1 MAYQNWLCFDNAGHA
16 QTISDFFTAHRTR
29 NTLAAR
35 LRFPFF
41 WEEPVFSISII
52 CIACIFCQK
61 RETNDLKKHF
71 HNEKRNAGY
80 PTVAKP
86 KRFKTKNNMCFV
98 VVHFFLFLFTCC
110 SLLSFLFI
118 SCHFFSFLFM
128 SFHFFLFLFI
138 SFHFLHFPSLEKN
151 ITNPDHLHVDPL
163 LSFAMF
169 CWCTVHLLYYVH
181 NQRSRWIK
189 AGLEFRPNKHGFP
202 IQIILRALT
211 FPQNKSLSL
220 TASVKSS
227 ILSWTCSMFSP
238 FLCGKWMKMAPHG
251 TMPFHPPGR
260 RSSRQET
267 TTDAMTYSLDMT
279 KSQALSRSGMGRS
292 LEWDIYGQRYVTS
305 NIMGDIVNNLHNI

>member
-1 MAYQNWLCFDNAGHA
+1 M
-16 QTISDFFTAHRTR
+16 ISR
-29 NTLAAR
+29 N
-35 LRFPFF
+35 
-41 WEEPVFSISII
+41 
-52 CIACIFCQK
+52 IFIMKNEMQVIPLS
-61 RETNDLKKHF
+61 RNPRDLKQ
-71 HNEKRNAGY
+71 
-80 PTVAKP
+80 
-86 KRFKTKNNMCFV
+86 KT
-98 VVHFFLFLFTCC
+98 TCV
-110 SLLSFLFI
+110 LLLFI
-118 SCHFFSFLFM
+118 SFYFFSLAVHCCHFFSFLVISFHFFSCLFI

-305 NIMGDIVNNLHNI
+305 NIMG